1 GDSGVRCRN
10 KNKATAFTPA
20 FAANQFLVFETVENS
35 YDRAGADMHRA
46 TYGRGRKR
54 TFFDNRAQANQ
65 LRSGNV
71 AARRQLTRM
80 QRNRSRNAAQSPQ
93 DTQIVRLGVIEID
106 HDGKRF
112 SQIDFYSNDI
122 TLNDSSQPN

>member
-1 GDSGVRCRN
+1 R
-10 KNKATAFTPA
+10 AHQLP
-20 FAANQFLVFETVENS
+20 VFETVEES
-35 YDRAGADMHRA
+35 YDRDGADMHPA

-54 TFFDNRAQANQ
+54 TSYHNRAQANQ

-80 QRNRSRNAAQSPQ
+80 QHNRSRNAAQTPQ
-93 DTQIVRLGVIEID
+93 DTQIVRLVVIEIG

-112 SQIDFYSNDI
+112 SQIDFYSNDN